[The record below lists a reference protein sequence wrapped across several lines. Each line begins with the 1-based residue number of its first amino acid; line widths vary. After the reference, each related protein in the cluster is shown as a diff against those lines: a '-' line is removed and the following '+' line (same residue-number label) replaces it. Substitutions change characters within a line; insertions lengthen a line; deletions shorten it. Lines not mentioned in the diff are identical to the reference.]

1 MRCMFSEKTVPG
13 LFGNFYFL
21 RRHTVNIAKE
31 HIIIAVIAGVIAAAL
46 TVAALVLKLRRKEPG
61 KVSVKKITTLSVMS
75 ALSIVL
81 MILIRIPFPPAPFL
95 EYDPADI
102 PILISTFLFGPWCG
116 LIMTAAVSVIQGVT
130 VSSSSG
136 IIGIVMHFAATGGF
150 VAVAGLIYTRGKN
163 IKRAIIALAA
173 GTLVQTALMVV
184 MNLIFTPLFMN
195 TPAEAVIEMLIP
207 VIIPFNL
214 LKAGVNAILTFVV
227 YKLVSRSVS
236 ALFD

>member
-1 MRCMFSEKTVPG
+1 M
-13 LFGNFYFL
+13 
-21 RRHTVNIAKE
+21 NIAKE

-102 PILISTFLFGPWCG
+102 PILISTFLFGPWWG